1 MMRRRN
7 GTETLPGRTIWSF
20 FPWFITAGMS
30 VVVAVNVGMAYT
42 ALHTFPGEAGS
53 DGFDLSNHYDQVL
66 ARVAREAALG
76 WTARVE
82 LDAARH
88 PVVVLRDRSGGELSG
103 VSVAAKIERPLGDPR
118 TTNEQFSEV
127 SPGRY
132 VGLTSLDEPGQWDV
146 EFTARGDGREFI
158 ATRRVIAR

>member
-1 MMRRRN
+1 MMRARN
-7 GTETLPGRTIWSF
+7 GTVARPARTIWSF
-20 FPWFITAGMS
+20 FPWFVTAAMS

-42 ALHTFPGEAGS
+42 ALHTFPGDAGS

-66 ARVAREAALG
+66 ARVAREAVLG

-88 PVVVLRDRSGGELSG
+88 PVVLLTDRSGGELSG
-103 VSVAAKIERPLGDPR
+103 VSIAAKVERPLGDPR
-118 TTNEQFSEV
+118 VATARFTEV

-132 VGLTSLDEPGQWDV
+132 VGLISLDEPGQWDV
-146 EFTARGDGREFI
+146 QFIARAGEREFI